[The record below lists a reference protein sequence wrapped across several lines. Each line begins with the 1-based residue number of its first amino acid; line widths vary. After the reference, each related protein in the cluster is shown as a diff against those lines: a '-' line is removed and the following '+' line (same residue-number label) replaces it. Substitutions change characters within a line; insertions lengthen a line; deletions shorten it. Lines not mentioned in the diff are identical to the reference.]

1 MKNRKKSDHIIR
13 STNIKHPLNLL
24 IKNQLC
30 YQIKPLKKFVWC
42 EIVKCEIVKNW
53 LGWGITNRGSTVNNY
68 LYIYYIFII
77 YIYYTRII
85 RVCT

>member
-30 YQIKPLKKFVWC
+30 YQIKPLKKIVWC
-42 EIVKCEIVKNW
+42 EIVKCEIVNF
-53 LGWGITNRGSTVNNY
+53 
-68 LYIYYIFII
+68 FIDGKS
-77 YIYYTRII
+77 YFRSEKLK
-85 RVCT
+85 